1 MCHVNVSRLPVKVK
15 ISHTLTIGMDNERIE
30 LLSRREIEKMRE
42 AGQFAAQLLA
52 HLEPMVKPGVSTLE
66 LNDEAERWTQERG
79 AKSAPLGYHGFPK
92 SICTSV
98 NSVVCHGVPS
108 PTEILKDGDIINI
121 DVTPL
126 VDGYHGDTS
135 KTFIVGEA
143 SSIARRLVEVTEEC
157 LMRGIATVK
166 PGGRIGDIGAAIQE
180 YAEANGFSVVRDFV
194 GHGVSRVFH
203 TAPQVP
209 HYGTRGKGK
218 KLRPGM
224 VFTIEPMINEGSWE
238 VVNTAIPGTEIT
250 LGVTKDGKLS
260 AQFEHTIAVTESGVE
275 ILTLLPQLV
284 TA

>member
-1 MCHVNVSRLPVKVK
+1 
-15 ISHTLTIGMDNERIE
+15 MDNERIE

-66 LNDEAERWTQERG
+66 LNDEAERWTQARG

-108 PTEILKDGDIINI
+108 ATEILKDGDIINI

-135 KTFIVGEA
+135 RTFIVGEA
-143 SSIARRLVEVTEEC
+143 SSIARKLVEVTEEC
-157 LMRGIATVK
+157 LMRGIAAVK

-203 TAPQVP
+203 TAPQIP

-238 VVNTAIPGTEIT
+238 VVNTAIPDTEIT